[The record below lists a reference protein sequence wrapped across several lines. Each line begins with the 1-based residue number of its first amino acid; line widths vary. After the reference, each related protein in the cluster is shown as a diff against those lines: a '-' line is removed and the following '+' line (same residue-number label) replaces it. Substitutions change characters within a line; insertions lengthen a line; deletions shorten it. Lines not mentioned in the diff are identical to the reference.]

1 MARHVWIASPRL
13 SPDPGIEA
21 TGTKGKTTGRA
32 ETTGGRVDRAEANGV
47 MHEAPDSA
55 PTPFTSLSEG
65 GGISAA
71 PDDSST
77 RRRQGAE
84 ATRRVPT
91 PQRHHVLDGF
101 RSLLSSAGRRGRR

>member
-1 MARHVWIASPRL
+1 MTRHVWVASPRL

-21 TGTKGKTTGRA
+21 TGTMGNTTGRV
-32 ETTGGRVDRAEANGV
+32 ETTGRRFGPAESNGE
-47 MHEAPDSA
+47 MHQAADSSS
-55 PTPFTSLSEG
+55 TPFASLSEG

-71 PDDSST
+71 PDDPGT
-77 RRRQGAE
+77 RRRHGAE
-84 ATRRVPT
+84 TTRRVPT